1 MAQAEKQVTEDLT
14 TSQIFDGD
22 LSLNAETDVRLDE
35 QKFARYALIGDVM
48 RSQKQDT
55 PCIDITSSFAAA
67 LEQEQTYSEPTVEQV
82 LETTPKRNVIE
93 LSAWRKPFAQ
103 VAIAASVSLFAILG
117 VNTLSTDATIPAGDT
132 LQLQSTPFAG
142 GVSPV
147 SLSTEPALESAAKGI
162 RELQQQ
168 RIGALVL
175 EHQRQ
180 SRMAYALQQSGENNT
195 AEKQEEKEQ

>member
-1 MAQAEKQVTEDLT
+1 MAQAEKQVTEDLM

-67 LEQEQTYSEPTVEQV
+67 LEQEQTYSEPSEQV
-82 LETTPKRNVIE
+82 KETTPKSNVIE

-103 VAIAASVSLFAILG
+103 VAIAASVSLFAVLG
-117 VNTLSTDATIPAGDT
+117 VNTLSTDATIPAGET

>member
-1 MAQAEKQVTEDLT
+1 MAQADKQVAEDLT

-22 LSLNAETDVRLDE
+22 LPLNAETDVRVDE

-48 RSQKQDT
+48 RSEKQDT
-55 PCIDITSSFAAA
+55 PCIDITNSFAAA
-67 LEQEQTYSEPTVEQV
+67 LELEQTYSEPVVEKKQ
-82 LETTPKRNVIE
+82 TQAPKSNVVE

-103 VAIAASVSLFAILG
+103 IAIAASVSLFAVLG
-117 VNTLSTDATIPAGDT
+117 VNTLSTEPALPSSDT

-180 SRMAYALQQSGENNT
+180 SRMAYALQQT
-195 AEKQEEKEQ
+195 ADEKAGKQEDKEQ